1 MKLQTVAKKLKDST
15 VKLCRQLQK
24 KPDVEG
30 NQREVKRHKVALIE
44 ALNYLKAELMDNQQF
59 TNSNNTINKEIE
71 ESNMYTVLA
80 AKEKELQADIKKVT
94 ED

>member
-1 MKLQTVAKKLKDST
+1 M
-15 VKLCRQLQK
+15 
-24 KPDVEG
+24 E
-30 NQREVKRHKVALIE
+30 NQA
-44 ALNYLKAELMDNQQF
+44 F